1 MYVLHIALGGGASW
15 AFAAEVPSE
24 LIQLYRD
31 WKSDVN
37 KRYLKFSLDEKIW
50 VATKMTSHI
59 LNLLNF

>member
-1 MYVLHIALGGGASW
+1 MYVLHIVLGGGASW

-24 LIQLYRD
+24 LIQLYGD